1 MDIFGLHLNRLLE
14 DEFKT
19 ELRVRV
25 VKNENLAEIEFHNTL
40 TRAGR
45 KSLLCRIHLPIQNVP
60 LAVSRF
66 RFRFQIIKLYFIFLA
81 LNPVKMYKIAMKKPL
96 KMSIFQALTFSDV
109 LRPRIVVGK
118 IEH

>member
-25 VKNENLAEIEFHNTL
+25 VKNEDLAEIEFHNTL

-45 KSLLCRIHLPIQNVP
+45 KSLLCKIQLPIHHIP

-66 RFRFQIIKLYFIFLA
+66 RFRFLSCISFFSA
-81 LNPVKMYKIAMKKPL
+81 LNTL
-96 KMSIFQALTFSDV
+96 
-109 LRPRIVVGK
+109 
-118 IEH
+118 

>member
-25 VKNENLAEIEFHNTL
+25 VKNEDLAEIEFHNTL

-45 KSLLCRIHLPIQNVP
+45 KSLLCRIHLPIQNVR

-109 LRPRIVVGK
+109 LRPRILVGK

>member
-25 VKNENLAEIEFHNTL
+25 VKNKDLAEIEFHNTL
-40 TRAGR
+40 TTTGR
-45 KSLLCRIHLPIQNVP
+45 KSLLCKIHLPMQNIP

-66 RFRFQIIKLYFIFLA
+66 RFHIIKLYTLMSYHFFIF
-81 LNPVKMYKIAMKKPL
+81 VSIKP
-96 KMSIFQALTFSDV
+96 S
-109 LRPRIVVGK
+109 
-118 IEH
+118 

>member
-25 VKNENLAEIEFHNTL
+25 VKNEDLAEIEFHNTL

-66 RFRFQIIKLYFIFLA
+66 RFQIIKLYFIFF
-81 LNPVKMYKIAMKKPL
+81 
-96 KMSIFQALTFSDV
+96 SIKAC
-109 LRPRIVVGK
+109 
-118 IEH
+118 

>member
-25 VKNENLAEIEFHNTL
+25 VKNEDLAEIEFHNTL

-45 KSLLCRIHLPIQNVP
+45 KSLLCKIHLPIQNVP

-66 RFRFQIIKLYFIFLA
+66 RFRFQIIKLYFIFFR
-81 LNPVKMYKIAMKKPL
+81 IKPC
-96 KMSIFQALTFSDV
+96 
-109 LRPRIVVGK
+109 
-118 IEH
+118 